1 MENIWGLA
9 AAGCVVSA
17 AAVFVLM
24 QFKRYE
30 EQQQA
35 NDRILKATAEF
46 EAVKAKLAGYTKFND
61 YLAQARQHLIDQ
73 AKSNTVHVVREYVH
87 MERFYRD
94 KHKLKA
100 DVAVI
105 GKYTVE
111 FSMAV
116 DIKADSLELAV
127 DGVGLNVK
135 TSQPIL
141 TAAPAIKSSS
151 HEVSVPG
158 VLTEEKPIFAEVNQK
173 FSEAVQRYGLAVAR
187 EDTVRALSKTKIVDG
202 LRDFLSKQPG
212 VRQLPSI
219 SVTFR

>member
-9 AAGCVVSA
+9 VAGCVVSA

-35 NDRILKATAEF
+35 NDRILKASAEF
-46 EAVKAKLAGYTKFND
+46 EAVKTKLAGYTKFND
-61 YLAQARQHLIDQ
+61 YLTQARQHLIDQ
-73 AKSNTVHVVREYVH
+73 AKTTAVNVVREYIH

-105 GKYTVE
+105 AKYTVE

-116 DIKADSLELAV
+116 DIKSDSLELVV
-127 DGVGLNVK
+127 DGAGLSVK
-135 TSQPIL
+135 TSQPVL
-141 TAAPAIKSSS
+141 TSAPAIKSSS

-158 VLTEEKPIFAEVNQK
+158 ILTEEKPIFAEVNQK
-173 FSEAVQRYGLAVAR
+173 FSEVVQRAGLAVAR
-187 EDTVRALSKTKIVDG
+187 EETVRALCKSKIADG
-202 LRDFLSKQPG
+202 LRDFLGKQPG
-212 VRQLPSI
+212 VRQLPVI
-219 SVTFR
+219 TVTFR